1 MRSALLVID
10 VQRALV
16 AELAEERRR
25 EFLGTL
31 GRVIDGARTGG
42 VPVVYVRHADEE
54 LVVGTDG
61 WEIVD
66 AIGPRGGEPIVEK
79 RFRDSFRETDLDAVL
94 AHLDVEHLVVC
105 GMQTEFCVDATVREA
120 ERRGFRVTLVGD
132 AHATY
137 PVDGMSAEQIV
148 AHVNRVARGI
158 ADVVDSARVWAL
170 EGSGERG

>member
-1 MRSALLVID
+1 
-10 VQRALV
+10 
-16 AELAEERRR
+16 
-25 EFLGTL
+25 
-31 GRVIDGARTGG
+31 
-42 VPVVYVRHADEE
+42 
-54 LVVGTDG
+54 
-61 WEIVD
+61 
-66 AIGPRGGEPIVEK
+66 
-79 RFRDSFRETDLDAVL
+79 
-94 AHLDVEHLVVC
+94 LDVEHLVVC